1 MRDLILL
8 ILAAIGAHRIWNF
21 EAVFNP
27 LRTWLLPKL
36 QATPFRRRW
45 LLNPILCHTCNIW
58 WIAALIVSLHL
69 FLGDPYAEAFIAATA
84 AYAPVRFALWIYQYA
99 EPHLAKRFALP
110 PATPAAPAQVIRQP
124 SAIGPI
130 PTPLRNP
137 VLSDSGTPP
146 PPAALMPDDGHCPTC
161 EEKKSA
167 LVVRQGAILSYKH
180 RVVLMTSLANFN
192 PSYSLS
198 TAIVDQARMLAR
210 DTGYLIQIWVHEGTD
225 LNSAPKFPPNVE
237 ILPIVPAVLW
247 REDTIDI
254 AVADRL
260 ASVFRQHLIRL
271 GNATVITHDLLFQAS
286 YATLTAAIWQLAAL
300 PGFGW
305 LHCCHSAAANV
316 RPTGGDAVRNRT
328 TLPHGHR
335 LLCLNDADRPYLAAY
350 YDTSPANVL
359 VCPNARDVITFGH
372 FDRNAASIVR
382 GFGLHLADVVQ
393 TYPVSATRLES
404 KGVEKIVDVFGALSK
419 QGLSC
424 RLVLATAHANGDRE
438 KAALVTIR
446 NRAIAAG
453 LPTNHLA
460 ITSEVFP
467 ELAGDGV
474 SQATIKDLQSVSN
487 LFLFPTVS
495 EACSLVLAE
504 AAIAGCMLV
513 TNESL
518 HTTATAICP
527 GQVLSFKFGS
537 LRSPDDLAPAPRV
550 AEKIRDA
557 LLANPINCS
566 KRAAL
571 RQFSYEQ
578 VSRTLRDVVEQVPY
592 VSANAS

>member
-1 MRDLILL
+1 MRDLVLL

-21 EAVFNP
+21 EAVFHGLKN
-27 LRTWLLPKL
+27 WLLPKL
-36 QATPFRRRW
+36 QATPWRRRW

-58 WIAALIVSLHL
+58 WIGALVVSLHL
-69 FLGDPYAEAFIAATA
+69 FIGGPYVETFIAATA
-84 AYAPVRFALWIYQYA
+84 AYAPVRLALWIYQFA
-99 EPHLAKRFALP
+99 EPYLAKRFTIAP
-110 PATPAAPAQVIRQP
+110 PAPPTHAPVVRPP
-124 SAIGPI
+124 SNLGAI
-130 PTPLRNP
+130 PTPLRNT
-137 VLSDSGTPP
+137 VISDSGTPP
-146 PPAALMPDDGHCPTC
+146 PPPALTAEDGSCPTC
-161 EEKKSA
+161 DEKRAA
-167 LVVRQGAILSYKH
+167 LVVRQGAILSYK
-180 RVVLMTSLANFN
+180 RRIVLMTSLANFN

-198 TAIVDQARMLAR
+198 TAITDQARMLAR
-210 DTGYLIQIWVHEGTD
+210 DTGLLVQIWVHEGTD
-225 LNSAPKFPPNVE
+225 LTAAPRFPANVE

-247 REDTIDI
+247 RDDTIDQ

-260 ASVFRQHLIRL
+260 ASVFRQYLIRL
-271 GNATVITHDLLFQAS
+271 GNATIITHDLLFQAS

-300 PGFGW
+300 PAFGW
-305 LHCCHSAAANV
+305 LHCCHSAASTV

-393 TYPVSATRLES
+393 TYPVSATRLEP
-404 KGVEKIVDVFGALSK
+404 KGVEKIVDVFGQLSK
-419 QGLSC
+419 MGMNC

-438 KAALVTIR
+438 KTALVNLR

-460 ITSEVFP
+460 ITSEIFP
-467 ELAGDGV
+467 ELAGEGV

-487 LFLFPTVS
+487 LFLFPTIS

-513 TNESL
+513 TNASL

-527 GQVLSFKFGS
+527 EQVLSFKFGS
-537 LRSPDDLAPAPRV
+537 HRSPEDQAPASRV

-566 KRAAL
+566 RRAAL

-578 VSRTLRDVVEQVPY
+578 VGRTLRDVVEQVPY
-592 VSANAS
+592 VSANAP